1 MYNNSENAEVEIEFL
16 KTSTHLNMLIPL
28 RLKCTMHIDIAGV
41 VQGRLSRDDNSTEEK
56 VERTSTPD
64 RVHHLYGHGVCKW
77 PGCEIICED
86 LQAFIK

>member
-1 MYNNSENAEVEIEFL
+1 MTAGRSSREEL
-16 KTSTHLNMLIPL
+16 PL
-28 RLKCTMHIDIAGV
+28 D
-41 VQGRLSRDDNSTEEK
+41 EK
-56 VERTSTPD
+56 LERTTTPD